1 MVAHLVR
8 LKLTLLRN
16 IFRRSR
22 AQSIGALAGILYL
35 GFIVAV
41 TAAGIGALR
50 VSVED
55 ARLVIPLGGA
65 IGVMLWTLVPLL
77 AFGSDPTLD
86 PQRFATFAI
95 PPRQL
100 AIGLV
105 LAGLLG
111 LPAIAT
117 TLLALATVVAWSHTP
132 FATAVALVAA
142 VVGVL
147 TCVTLSRWVSAIAT
161 TALSSR
167 RGRDLAGFVGVVV
180 LVAVAPI
187 ASLVGSASED
197 LGGTFETAAR
207 VAGWTPFGWV
217 WAAPGDVAVGELGT
231 GLVRLGLG
239 IAFLGLVVGLWTRA
253 VSSQV
258 ENPRLVSAVGRGR
271 RDSGLGLFARLPGS
285 PAGSVAARSLTY
297 WLRDPRY
304 QVSLVLT
311 PFVPLALLVPYGA
324 ADVGWAPLLMAPLVA
339 FLLGFSEHN
348 AVSYD
353 STAFWLHVAAGVKGR
368 DDRWG
373 RILPSLMLA
382 AVLVPVYTGVGVWLG
397 GRLDLLP
404 AVLGLS
410 LGLLGAGYAVSSV
423 LSVLLPYPVPKP
435 GESPLSAPPG
445 AAGMSMLAQTIASA
459 AMLILVAP
467 VGVLAWLSWT
477 GSSWAPW
484 SAGLL
489 GIVLGAALTLV
500 GVRVGGMIFDRRAP
514 EVLSDLTGA

>member
-8 LKLTLLRN
+8 LKLALLRN
-16 IFRRSR
+16 MFRRSR
-22 AQSIGALAGILYL
+22 AQSIGAIVGILYL

-50 VSVED
+50 LSLAD

-65 IGVMLWTLVPLL
+65 IGVVLWTLVPLL

-86 PQRFATFAI
+86 PQRFATFAV

-111 LPAIAT
+111 LPAIAST
-117 TLLALATVVAWSHTP
+117 VLALATVVAWSYSVL
-132 FATAVALVAA
+132 ATAVALLAA

-147 TCVTLSRWVSAIAT
+147 TCVTLSRWVSAVAT

-167 RGRDLAGFVGVVV
+167 RGRDLAGFVGVVA

-187 ASLVGSASED
+187 ASLVGGASED
-197 LGGTFETAAR
+197 LRGTFETAAT
-207 VAGWTPFGWV
+207 VAGWTPFGWI

-231 GLVRLGLG
+231 GLTRLGLG
-239 IAFLGLVVGLWTRA
+239 VVFLGLVVGLWTRA
-253 VSSQV
+253 VSAQV
-258 ENPRLVSAVGRGR
+258 MNPRLVSAAGATR
-271 RDSGLGLFARLPGS
+271 RDSGLGLFARLPDS

-304 QVSLVLT
+304 QVSIVFT

-324 ADVGWAPLLMAPLVA
+324 ADIGWAPLLMAPLVA
-339 FLLGFSEHN
+339 FLIGFSEHN
-348 AVSYD
+348 SVSYD
-353 STAFWLHVAAGVKGR
+353 STAFWLHVAAGLRGR

-382 AVLVPVYTGVGVWLG
+382 TLLVPVYTGVGVWLG
-397 GRLDLLP
+397 GRPDLLP

-410 LGLLGAGYAVSSV
+410 LGLLGAGYAVSSI
-423 LSVLLPYPVPKP
+423 LSVVLPYPVPKP

-459 AMLILVAP
+459 AMLVLGAP

-477 GSSWAPW
+477 GTGWAPW
-484 SAGLL
+484 PAGLL
-489 GIVLGAALTLV
+489 GIVLGVSLTLV
-500 GVRVGGMIFDRRAP
+500 GIRVGGMVYDRRAP
-514 EVLSDLTGA
+514 EVLSDLT